1 MFCMLKVIRGSLMV
15 RGIQAGSA
23 WTNLNRAYF
32 TLKKW
37 AVAKNL
43 SIRCHEI
50 GYIRWFVVNLYII
63 QN

>member
-1 MFCMLKVIRGSLMV
+1 MV

-32 TLKKW
+32 RLKKW

-50 GYIRWFVVNLYII
+50 GYIRWLVVNLYII